1 MRWRRGSAPTP
12 TVDALRAAAAAARSA
27 IAAGAPG
34 HESEVEV
41 TARLEGDAAR
51 RLEAAFQPSLVRVIN
66 ATGVIVHTNLGR
78 APLAASALE
87 RVAEVARGYA
97 TLEYDLAR
105 GGRGRRDT
113 HAEALLC
120 RLTGAEAAV
129 VVNNNAA
136 ATMILLAAL
145 AGGREVVVSRGE
157 LVEIGGGFRV
167 PDVMAQSGAVLREV
181 GTTNKTRAAD
191 YAAAI
196 GERTALILRVHPSNF
211 RIEGFT
217 ERPSLAELVSVGSRC
232 NVPVAE
238 DLGSGNLVPE
248 SPPVLLRYSSHPD
261 PSVQATVAAG
271 VDVCCFSG
279 DKLLGG
285 PQCGIIVGR
294 KAMLDRIRTHPL
306 MRALRVDK
314 MTYAA
319 LEPTLVEYV
328 AGRAAATIPVQRMLT
343 MTAGDVRAR
352 AEPLAAAVNA
362 IDGWRASVIDG
373 VSAIGGGSAPGVEL
387 PTSLVT
393 IEKRA
398 LSPDAL
404 DVRLRAQTPPVI
416 ARIESGRLLIDLR
429 TVSHDDDSLLVAL
442 LSKL

>member
-1 MRWRRGSAPTP
+1 
-12 TVDALRAAAAAARSA
+12 
-27 IAAGAPG
+27 
-34 HESEVEV
+34 
-41 TARLEGDAAR
+41 
-51 RLEAAFQPSLVRVIN
+51 
-66 ATGVIVHTNLGR
+66 
-78 APLAASALE
+78 
-87 RVAEVARGYA
+87 
-97 TLEYDLAR
+97 
-105 GGRGRRDT
+105 
-113 HAEALLC
+113 
-120 RLTGAEAAV
+120 
-129 VVNNNAA
+129 
-136 ATMILLAAL
+136 
-145 AGGREVVVSRGE
+145 
-157 LVEIGGGFRV
+157 V

-191 YAAAI
+191 YGAAI
-196 GERTALILRVHPSNF
+196 SERTALILRVHPSNF

-217 ERPSLAELVSVGSRC
+217 ERPSLAELVSLGRKC

-248 SPPVLLRYSSHPD
+248 SPPVLLRYSSDPD
-261 PSVQATVAAG
+261 PSVQATMAAG

-294 KAMLDRIRTHPL
+294 KAMLDRIRAHPL

-352 AEPLAAAVNA
+352 AEPFAAAVNA

-387 PTSLVT
+387 PTALVA

-429 TVSHDDDSLLVAL
+429 TVACDDDSLLVAL